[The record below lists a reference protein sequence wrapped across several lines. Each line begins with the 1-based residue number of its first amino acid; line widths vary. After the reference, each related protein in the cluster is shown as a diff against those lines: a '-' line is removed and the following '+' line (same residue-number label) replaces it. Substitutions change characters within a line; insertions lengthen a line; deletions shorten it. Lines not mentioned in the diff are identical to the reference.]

1 MQPCL
6 SSKVKLHDT
15 CGVNNLHGMPGVLA
29 GIASACLA
37 ALSSYDKW
45 GDRYVLI
52 VITIDIH
59 VYSNSVCVSYF
70 RLEMLCIIVPQSTG
84 SVLTSLV
91 LSASPVPL
99 YNNL

>member
-1 MQPCL
+1 LQPCL

-45 GDRYVLI
+45 GDRYVLSLLRLIYMYI
-52 VITIDIH
+52 VT
-59 VYSNSVCVSYF
+59 V
-70 RLEMLCIIVPQSTG
+70 
-84 SVLTSLV
+84 LV
-91 LSASPVPL
+91 LAISD
-99 YNNL
+99 